1 MSEID
6 EEEDTTQLYD
16 QLELDHLEL
25 DDYKD
30 EDLEEDYWFKY
41 TFTVLKMNGI
51 FKTYSELWY

>member
-30 EDLEEDYWFKY
+30 EDLEEDY
-41 TFTVLKMNGI
+41 
-51 FKTYSELWY
+51 